1 MGKRGYK
8 DLAPEEK
15 TVVDAFEGEKEYNK
29 VVAAKDYYLFDSNK
43 LNLLEEKQH
52 RKQFFKYLHMAVT
65 KGCHMFK
72 Q

>member
-1 MGKRGYK
+1 MEASIKGGFRRHMGKRGYK

-43 LNLLEEKQH
+43 LNLLEEKT
-52 RKQFFKYLHMAVT
+52 A
-65 KGCHMFK
+65 
-72 Q
+72 